1 MVQYKRWDIASQKC
15 FVFRK
20 KELPAWAT
28 IKAAI
33 RTTIS
38 GTGGTAVLPTAAIT
52 TSPPMA
58 SVTCGILSITTCC
71 TGILP
76 LPLGALGILFAVLVY
91 RKGKKLN
98 SACVMGI
105 TTSCLGIAVG
115 LMMTIYSFAML
126 PALLKNEAFR
136 SQFDTLTQQ
145 MYGMDFEEFMEE
157 FYGYTIS
164 E

>member
-1 MVQYKRWDIASQKC
+1 MDYNQGSGNQNNNQWDRWNSNASNSSYYNQ
-15 FVFRK
+15 
-20 KELPAWAT
+20 
-28 IKAAI
+28 
-33 RTTIS
+33 
-38 GTGGTAVLPTAAIT
+38 PTHRPYGQGFT
-52 TSPPMA
+52 MA

-91 RKGKKLN
+91 RRGKRMN

-105 TTSCLGIAVG
+105 TTSCIGIAVG
-115 LMMTIYSFAML
+115 LMMTVYSFTML
-126 PALLKNEAFR
+126 PVFLKNEAFR

-145 MYGMDFEEFMEE
+145 MYGMDFEEFLKEY
-157 FYGYTIS
+157 YGYTIS

>member
-1 MVQYKRWDIASQKC
+1 MLYT
-15 FVFRK
+15 K
-20 KELPAWAT
+20 KEFT
-28 IKAAI
+28 CMDYNQ
-33 RTTIS
+33 
-38 GTGGTAVLPTAAIT
+38 GGGNQNNNQWDRWNSNASNSSYYNQPIHRPHGQGFT
-52 TSPPMA
+52 MA

-91 RKGKKLN
+91 RKGRQIN

-105 TTSCLGIAVG
+105 TTSCIGIAIG
-115 LMMTIYSFAML
+115 LMITIYSFAML
-126 PALLKNEAFR
+126 PTLLKNEAFR

-145 MYGMDFEEFMEE
+145 MYGMDFEEFLKEY
-157 FYGYTIS
+157 YGYTIG

>member
-1 MVQYKRWDIASQKC
+1 MDYNQGDGNQNNNQWDRWNSSSSNSSYYNQ
-15 FVFRK
+15 
-20 KELPAWAT
+20 
-28 IKAAI
+28 
-33 RTTIS
+33 
-38 GTGGTAVLPTAAIT
+38 PTHRPYGQGFT
-52 TSPPMA
+52 MA

-76 LPLGALGILFAVLVY
+76 LPLGALGILFAALVY
-91 RKGKKLN
+91 RKGRKMN

-105 TTSCLGIAVG
+105 TTSCIGIAVG
-115 LMMTIYSFAML
+115 LMMTVYSFAML

-145 MYGMDFEEFMEE
+145 MYGMDFEEFLEE

>member
-1 MVQYKRWDIASQKC
+1 MDHNQGNSNQNNNQWDRWNSNASNSSYYNQ
-15 FVFRK
+15 
-20 KELPAWAT
+20 
-28 IKAAI
+28 
-33 RTTIS
+33 
-38 GTGGTAVLPTAAIT
+38 PTHRPYGQGFT
-52 TSPPMA
+52 MA
-58 SVTCGILSITTCC
+58 SVACGILSITTCC

-91 RKGKKLN
+91 RKGKKMN

-115 LMMTIYSFAML
+115 VMMTVYSFAML
-126 PALLKNEAFR
+126 PFFLKNEAFR

-145 MYGMDFEEFMEE
+145 MYGMDFEEFLKEY
-157 FYGYTIS
+157 YGYTIS

>member
-1 MVQYKRWDIASQKC
+1 MDYNQGSGNQNNGQWDRWNSNSSNSSYYNQ
-15 FVFRK
+15 
-20 KELPAWAT
+20 
-28 IKAAI
+28 
-33 RTTIS
+33 
-38 GTGGTAVLPTAAIT
+38 PTHKPYGQGFT
-52 TSPPMA
+52 MA

-115 LMMTIYSFAML
+115 VMLTIYSFAML
-126 PALLKNEAFR
+126 PVFLKSESFR

-145 MYGMDFEEFMEE
+145 MYGMDFEEFLKEY
-157 FYGYTIS
+157 YGYTIS
-164 E
+164 K

>member
-1 MVQYKRWDIASQKC
+1 MGYDQGGNQNNNQWDRWNSSSANSSYYNQ
-15 FVFRK
+15 
-20 KELPAWAT
+20 
-28 IKAAI
+28 
-33 RTTIS
+33 
-38 GTGGTAVLPTAAIT
+38 PTH
-52 TSPPMA
+52 PPHGQGFTMA

-157 FYGYTIS
+157 FYGYTIN

>member
-1 MVQYKRWDIASQKC
+1 MDYDQGSGNQNNNQWDRWNSNASNSSYYNQ
-15 FVFRK
+15 
-20 KELPAWAT
+20 
-28 IKAAI
+28 
-33 RTTIS
+33 
-38 GTGGTAVLPTAAIT
+38 PTHKPYGQGFT
-52 TSPPMA
+52 MA

-105 TTSCLGIAVG
+105 TASCIGIAVG
-115 LMMTIYSFAML
+115 LMLTVYSFAML
-126 PALLKNEAFR
+126 PTLLENEAFR
-136 SQFDTLTQQ
+136 SQFDMLVRQ
-145 MYGMDFEEFMEE
+145 MYGMDLEEFLKL
-157 FYGYTIS
+157 YGYTVS

>member
-1 MVQYKRWDIASQKC
+1 MGYDQGGNQNNNQWDRWNSNASNSSYYNQ
-15 FVFRK
+15 
-20 KELPAWAT
+20 
-28 IKAAI
+28 
-33 RTTIS
+33 
-38 GTGGTAVLPTAAIT
+38 PTHNPHGQGFT
-52 TSPPMA
+52 MA